1 MKSRIQKGMIAGFAA
16 TAAVAILEVAK
27 FYLTQSTGAF
37 AEVRIF
43 PLLLA
48 AMVGMQGSYMVG
60 WIIHFVTGT
69 LILGPAFGL
78 LCPRLPTDTLVTKGI
93 LFAVG
98 AFILMSL
105 TVAPMA
111 GLGMFAMAAGFPT
124 LMWLI
129 ATHIV
134 FGIIMGGVYA
144 SLVQRE
150 KRHAREMSDVQPAH

>member
-16 TAAVAILEVAK
+16 TAVVAILEVAK
-27 FYLTQSTGAF
+27 FYLSQSTGAF
-37 AEVRIF
+37 ADVRIF
-43 PLLLA
+43 PLILA
-48 AMVGMQGSYMVG
+48 AMVGMPGSYLVG
-60 WIIHFVTGT
+60 WGIHFVAGT
-69 LILGPAFGL
+69 LILGPAFGV

-105 TVAPMA
+105 TVAPAA

-134 FGIIMGGVYA
+134 FGIVMGGVYGR
-144 SLVQRE
+144 LVERE
-150 KRHAREMSDVQPAH
+150 KRHAREMEGAQPAH